1 MSRTDCEFTDI
12 FHRVIKPLLVVV
24 SGPSG
29 VGKDAILSR
38 MKQSGYPFEYIV
50 TVTTRPRRASEVD
63 RVDYHF
69 VSETEF
75 KDLMEHNGLL
85 EWALVYGNWY
95 GVPREPV
102 KSALERGRDT
112 IIKVDVQG
120 ARNIKKIVPEAVF
133 IFIAPPSLEELAER
147 LSSRKTES
155 ASDLAVRLNTA
166 GQEMREICN
175 FDYVVINRHDRID
188 EAIAEILA
196 IVKAEKC
203 RVIPRNI
210 EL

>member
-1 MSRTDCEFTDI
+1 
-12 FHRVIKPLLVVV
+12 
-24 SGPSG
+24 

-175 FDYVVINRHDRID
+175 FDYVVINRHNRID

>member
-1 MSRTDCEFTDI
+1 MSRIDCEIPDI
-12 FHRVIKPLLVVV
+12 FHRVNKPLLVVV

-38 MKQSGYPFEYIV
+38 MKQRGYPFEYIV
-50 TVTTRPRRASEVD
+50 TVTTRPRRVSETD

-69 VSETEF
+69 VSEAEF
-75 KDLMEHNGLL
+75 KDLLEHNGLL
-85 EWALVYGNWY
+85 ECAQVYGNWY

-102 KSALERGRDT
+102 RVALKSGRDT

-166 GQEMREICN
+166 GQEMREVCN
-175 FDYVVINRHDRID
+175 FDYVVFNRHNQVD

-196 IVKAEKC
+196 IMKAEKC